1 MFPITINGNKLD
13 PSTKSATDSSKTNYI
28 LVQTRAG
35 LSPSQRQD
43 LANAGLVHL
52 DYVSKNTYL
61 CGYQDTDLD
70 RIRQM
75 EPVVYV
81 DVYRL
86 EFKIEPDLKEAAPSL
101 DEVEVDV
108 VFHDAVDSDSESLRA
123 RISDLNPKNI
133 EFFPHEVPHEARLTV
148 AGRYLND
155 MVTIDEVRHI
165 EEVGKIELR

>member
-86 EFKIEPDLKEAAPSL
+86 EFKIEPDLKGAAPSL

-133 EFFPHEVPHEARLTV
+133 EFFPHYARLTV